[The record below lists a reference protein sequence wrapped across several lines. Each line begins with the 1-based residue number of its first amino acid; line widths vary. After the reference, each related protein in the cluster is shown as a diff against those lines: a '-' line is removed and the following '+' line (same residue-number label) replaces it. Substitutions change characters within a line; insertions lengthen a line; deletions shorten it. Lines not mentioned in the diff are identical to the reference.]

1 MKMKVTNKLL
11 KNNYFKMYVA
21 GYCDLQGI
29 MQGIEPRFYNAGVYG
44 WNFDVFE
51 SPDGRVV
58 ILPDSNNRA
67 VTIDDGT
74 KIYLQSY
81 DTLIL
86 SVDTFTGE
94 IKKMWDGYSVTT
106 LKHINTFLAGF
117 GLKFNKKSWIDFKG
131 TFLNI

>member
-1 MKMKVTNKLL
+1 MRK
-11 KNNYFKMYVA
+11 NYFESLKSYQYNEYLTMN
-21 GYCDLQGI
+21 
-29 MQGIEPRFYNAGVYG
+29 PRKKEVLGNA
-44 WNFDVFE
+44 NI
-51 SPDGRVV
+51 DGRVC

-67 VTIDDGT
+67 VTIDDGE

-94 IKKMWDGYSVTT
+94 IKKLWDGYSVTT

-117 GLKFNKKSWIDFKG
+117 GLNFNKKTWLNFKG
-131 TFLNI
+131 TFLYI